1 MEVELKLLVDS
12 KYKDALLR
20 HPLLSSSGATKP
32 HEQNQSDIYFD
43 TPDLHLRGSN
53 VGLRV
58 RHVNG
63 KWVQNIKS
71 GGSVQGGLHS
81 RHEWE
86 SPVAGP
92 SPELARLRGLID
104 DKKVRRKVLDAPAL
118 QKRLAPVFTTNF
130 KRMVWDLQLQD
141 GSLIECALD
150 HGKIEHDGKNFPI
163 SELELELKS
172 GDPRQL
178 FDLALGL
185 QNDIPMHIGN
195 RSKADRGYSLVS
207 PQPETAV
214 KEPRLALSTG
224 MTVEQAFQAIA
235 ANCISHME
243 DNDQIVVKRH
253 DIEGLHQMRV
263 GMRRLRSALNMFK
276 GLLQLPGEMQNE
288 LDWLA
293 GELGDARDWDVLAGS
308 TLPSVAKY
316 VSDPTQIDAVQKAA
330 SDKAQK
336 RHVATSAA
344 VDSPR
349 YTHLMLSMSR
359 WVQTMGWHDDK
370 GEAAAAGSKL
380 AQPVVKF
387 ARKILKRDQR
397 RLRARARNLR
407 AATPEARHR
416 LRIAAKKTRYAAEF
430 FDSLFSPKTVR
441 PYIKGL
447 TGLQDEL
454 GLLNDAAVAERL
466 LTSMPSGQAQLEAS
480 VSFVKGFL
488 AARAIGEDKTIVK
501 LWRKFARVGVPR

>member
-12 KYKDALLR
+12 KYKDALLH
-20 HPLLSSSGATKP
+20 HPLLTSNGATKP
-32 HEQNQSDIYFD
+32 HEQNQSDTYFD
-43 TPDLHLRGSN
+43 TPDLQLRGGN
-53 VGLRV
+53 IGLRV

-63 KWVQNIKS
+63 NWVQNIKS
-71 GGSVQGGLHS
+71 GGTIQGGLHS

-86 SPVAGP
+86 SPITGP
-92 SPELARLRGLID
+92 TPELARLRDLID
-104 DKKVRRKVLDAPAL
+104 DKKIRREVLGAPAL
-118 QKRLAPVFTTNF
+118 QKRLAPVFTTHI
-130 KRMVWDLQLQD
+130 KRVVWDVQLQD
-141 GSLIECALD
+141 GSRIECALD
-150 HGKIEHDGKNFPI
+150 HGKIEHGGKNVPI

-195 RSKADRGYSLVS
+195 RSKADRGYSLLS

-214 KEPRLALSTG
+214 KATRLALSTD

-243 DNDQIVVKRH
+243 NNDQIVVKRH

-263 GMRRLRSALNMFK
+263 GMRRLRSALNIFK
-276 GLLQLPGEMQNE
+276 GLLQLPEDMQKE

-316 VSDPTQIDAVQKAA
+316 VSDPTQIDALQQAA
-330 SDKAQK
+330 GDKAQEH
-336 RHVATSAA
+336 HVATSAA

-349 YTHLMLSMSR
+349 YTHLMLNLSR
-359 WVQTMGWHDDK
+359 WVQTMGWHDAK
-370 GEAAAAGSKL
+370 GEIAATGDKL
-380 AQPVVKF
+380 TQPVVKF
-387 ARKILKRDQR
+387 ARKILKRAQR
-397 RLRARARNLR
+397 RLRTRARNLG
-407 AATPEARHR
+407 ACAPEARHR

-466 LTSMPSGQAQLEAS
+466 LTGMPSGQPQLQES

-488 AARAIGEDKTIVK
+488 AARAIGEDRTIVK
-501 LWRKFARVGVPR
+501 LWKKFARVGVPR

>member
-12 KYKDALLR
+12 KYKDALLQ
-20 HPLLSSSGATKP
+20 HPLLSSKGATKP
-32 HEQNQSDIYFD
+32 HEQVQSDIYFD
-43 TPDLHLRGSN
+43 TPDLRLRGNN

-63 KWVQNIKS
+63 NWIQNIKS
-71 GGSVQGGLHS
+71 GGVQGGVHS
-81 RHEWE
+81 RDEWE

-92 SPELARLRGLID
+92 TPELARLRELID
-104 DKKVRRKVLDAPAL
+104 DKKVGRKVLGAPAL
-118 QKRLAPVFTTNF
+118 QNRLAPVFTTSF
-130 KRMVWDLQLQD
+130 KRMVWDLQLKD
-141 GSLIECALD
+141 GGRIECALD
-150 HGKIEHDGKNFPI
+150 HGKIERNGKNVPI

-195 RSKADRGYSLVS
+195 RSKADRGYAMLSL
-207 PQPETAV
+207 QPEAAV
-214 KEPRLALSTG
+214 KATRLALSTA

-235 ANCISHME
+235 ANCISQME

-253 DIEGLHQMRV
+253 DVEGLHQMRV

-276 GLLQLPGEMQNE
+276 GLLHLPEDMQKE

-308 TLPSVAKY
+308 TLPAMAKY
-316 VSDPTQIDAVQKAA
+316 VSDPTQIDGVQQAATEKA
-330 SDKAQK
+330 KAH
-336 RHVATSAA
+336 HVATAAA

-370 GEAAAAGSKL
+370 GATTAAGDKL

-397 RLRARARNLR
+397 RLRTRAHNLR

-430 FDSLFSPKTVR
+430 FYSLFSPKIVR
-441 PYIKGL
+441 PYVDGL
-447 TGLQDEL
+447 TRLQDEL

-466 LTSMPSGQAQLEAS
+466 LTSMPSGQPQLVES
-480 VSFVKGFL
+480 VGFVKGFL
-488 AARAIGEDKTIVK
+488 AARAIGDDKTIVK
-501 LWRKFARVGVPR
+501 LWKKFARVSVPR